1 MLGDICIQGG
11 RSENEITDFQDLLE
25 NSSWAQE
32 SSPFFQVVLLWY
44 SGKKKKKKNQR
55 LLLSE
60 VTTLSLVLIYKIIG
74 LYF

>member
-32 SSPFFQVVLLWY
+32 SSFFPVVLLWY

-55 LLLSE
+55 LILSE